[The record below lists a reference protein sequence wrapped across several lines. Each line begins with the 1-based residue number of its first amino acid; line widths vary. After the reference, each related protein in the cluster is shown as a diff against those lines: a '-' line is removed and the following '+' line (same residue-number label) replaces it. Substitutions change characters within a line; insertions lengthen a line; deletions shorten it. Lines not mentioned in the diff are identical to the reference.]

1 MVAHIE
7 YMHTYSLSQSLDTQ
21 YDEAMRNMHFIEMI

>member
-7 YMHTYSLSQSLDTQ
+7 NVHTYSLSQSLHTH
-21 YDEAMRNMHFIEMI
+21 YGEAMRNMHFIEMI